1 MFPERLK
8 KLRKNANLTQKDM
21 ANHFGTSQPSYQAWE
36 SGKRTPNSES
46 LNKIAGFFNVS
57 TDYLLGK
64 SDFKKPDEVD
74 LSDFEILFRKTSKK
88 LSDSE
93 QKELEEDLKRL
104 LLERQKLIDEKLKEK
119 NQ

>member
-1 MFPERLK
+1 MLPERLK
-8 KLRKNANLTQKDM
+8 ELRKNANLTQKKIAEDL
-21 ANHFGTSQPSYQAWE
+21 NISQQAYQIWE
-36 SGKRTPNSES
+36 SGKR
-46 LNKIAGFFNVS
+46 KAGQETLQMFSNYFNVS
-57 TDYLLGK
+57 IDYLLGK

-104 LLERQKLIDEKLKEK
+104 LLERQKLIDEKLKEN